1 MRKAKFLKTGEIVN
15 VHNIDYCG
23 QGMDVALIER
33 DGLMKNVSLYDL
45 QFIDS
50 FDEKISDNIDWEQ
63 RRYEIAKSAMQGLCS
78 VNDKGS
84 FNNINEFYERTA
96 MHSIN
101 IADELIRQLKQTN
114 EAK

>member
-1 MRKAKFLKTGEIVN
+1 MRKGKYLKTGEIVN

-23 QGMDVALIER
+23 QGMAVALIER

-63 RRYEIAKSAMQGLCS
+63 RRYELAKAAIQSIINIQNYELGW
-78 VNDKGS
+78 D
-84 FNNINEFYERTA
+84 NNILCIDA
-96 MHSIN
+96 IN
-101 IADELIRQLKQTN
+101 VADELIKQLKGN